1 MLNDLRFALRGL
13 RATPL
18 FTALAVVTL
27 AVGIGATAAVFTLVD
42 NIFLRGVDVERPE
55 QTYRL
60 FAEAPERG
68 ANQFPWS
75 EAKFRFFRERQ
86 STFESFAAE
95 TFAAFTM
102 TGTGDPEVLNGQRVT
117 SDLFPMLGIRPIMGR
132 LFHVDEEEA
141 GPDVV
146 IITET
151 FWATRLARDPA
162 VIGRTLTL
170 DGRAFE
176 IVGVI
181 ADPPAPLFG
190 ASEIWATQP
199 FEFPG
204 YTEELRARGVGF
216 LRVWG
221 RAPDGV
227 SVEQVRT
234 HVADLTTQYR
244 QHHPEKVD
252 APFTNTLQ
260 SLDEATVGD
269 LRPAFLMLLGAVAL
283 VLLIAASNVANLLL
297 VRFASRRREVAVR
310 LALGSAR
317 AGIVR
322 LFLLESLTISGLA
335 LLVGLL
341 IARVALVTFTD
352 LLDGVPVSGELTLNS
367 TVLTATI
374 LVALLTGLLT
384 GLYPAMQAARPTV
397 VDALKEGG
405 RTSTISRG
413 QHQFRMWMVG
423 GQVAVSS
430 VLLVGAMLLLSS
442 FANLRAVDLGF
453 ESEGLLAAAVPLP
466 EGRYPDAMQQQLLID
481 RFMESLRTRPGIA
494 NATAAVGVPMTGFA
508 VQGPLTRTDP
518 EMPFNERP
526 LGFYRYISDQ
536 YFETLDT
543 RIVDG
548 RTFDASD
555 FANSARSVL
564 ISEAVAQQIFPNE
577 RAVGRFLLA
586 GSRGGGERVE
596 IVGVVRDLQSVT
608 LTDPPVLE
616 VYRPFSQRVAAG
628 GFFQLL
634 VRSSTNDALATLPIV
649 RAVLADLDPNLP
661 LVQPQS
667 MDDLVGGAVA
677 QQRLLL
683 ALLGTF
689 AGLAV
694 ALAVV
699 GLYSVLAFVVG
710 QRATEIGVRLAL
722 GAQRGQVTRLIW
734 RQGMT
739 PVVLGVAAG
748 LLTAAASGRLVET
761 HLIGTAPTDPGS
773 YLITGISL
781 LSAAAVACLIPA
793 WRAARTGIIR
803 LGVG

>member
-1 MLNDLRFALRGL
+1 MLNDIRFALRGL

-27 AVGIGATAAVFTLVD
+27 AIGIGANAAVFTLVD
-42 NIFLRGVDVERPE
+42 NIFLRGMDVERPE
-55 QTYRL
+55 QIRRL

-68 ANQFPWS
+68 VNQFPWS

-86 STFESFAAE
+86 TTFQSFAAD

-117 SDLFPMLGIRPIMGR
+117 SGLFPMLGIRPVMGR
-132 LFHVDEEEA
+132 LFHAEEEEA

-151 FWATRLARDPA
+151 FWATRLTRDPA

-170 DGRAFE
+170 NGRAFE
-176 IVGVI
+176 IVGVV
-181 ADPPAPLFG
+181 ADPPATLFG
-190 ASEIWATQP
+190 ASEIWATRP
-199 FEFPG
+199 FAFPG

-221 RAPDGV
+221 RVADDV

-234 HVADLTTQYR
+234 HVVDLTRQYR
-244 QHHPEKVD
+244 HHHPEKVD
-252 APFTNTLQ
+252 APMTNTLQ
-260 SLDEATVGD
+260 SLDEATVAN

-317 AGIVR
+317 GRVVR
-322 LFLLESLTISGLA
+322 LFLLESLTVSGLA
-335 LLVGLL
+335 LLLGLL

-352 LLDGVPVSGELTLNS
+352 LLDGVPVSGELALNR
-367 TVLTATI
+367 TVLTFTI
-374 LVALLTGLLT
+374 LVAALTGLLT
-384 GLYPAMQAARPTV
+384 GLYPAMQAARPAV

-405 RTSTISRG
+405 RSSTISRS
-413 QHQFRMWMVG
+413 QHRFRMWMVG

-442 FANLRAVDLGF
+442 FANLHSVDLGF
-453 ESEGLLAAAVPLP
+453 ESDGLLVAAVPLP

-481 RFMESLRTRPGIA
+481 QFMESLRTRPGIA
-494 NATAAVGVPMTGFA
+494 NATAAIGIPMTGFG
-508 VQGPLTRTDP
+508 VQGPLSRTDP
-518 EMPFNERP
+518 ETPFNERP
-526 LGFYRYISDQ
+526 IGTFRFISDQ
-536 YFETLDT
+536 YLETLDT
-543 RIVDG
+543 RVVDG
-548 RTFDASD
+548 RTFDGSD
-555 FANSARSVL
+555 WAHPTRSILVSEMVAR
-564 ISEAVAQQIFPNE
+564 QFFPNE

-596 IVGVVRDLQSVT
+596 IIGVVRDLQSVS

-616 VYRPFSQRVAAG
+616 VYRPFSQRLAAG

-634 VRSSTNDALATLPIV
+634 VRSASPDALATLPIV
-649 RAVLADLDPNLP
+649 RAALTDLDPNLP

-694 ALAVV
+694 ALAVI
-699 GLYSVLAFVVG
+699 GLYSVLAFLVG
-710 QRATEIGVRLAL
+710 QRANEIGVRLAL

-734 RQGMT
+734 RQGMV
-739 PVVLGVAAG
+739 PVVAGVAFG
-748 LLTAAASGRLVET
+748 LVVAAASGRLVES
-761 HLIGTAPTDPGS
+761 HLFGTTATDPTS
-773 YLITGISL
+773 YLITGTSL
-781 LSAAAVACLIPA
+781 LSAAAIACLIPA
-793 WRAARTGIIR
+793 WRAARRHIS
-803 LGVG
+803 LGA